1 MRDVLP
7 PPPQGSGAG
16 LLHGS
21 PHHHPFPEWLLPP
34 VGTAPLRRG
43 RRERP
48 GGRSGVPRP
57 GVCVVWPGWVQS
69 LLWSG
74 RATQGKHGAP
84 ASRPVPGGRGC
95 RRRPGEFHGQ
105 QCGGNGTVLFQDER
119 LRLLSS
125 SQMGSL
131 KRSETMSQILKS

>member
-57 GVCVVWPGWVQS
+57 GVCVAWPGWVQS

-84 ASRPVPGGRGC
+84 ASRPVPGGRGS
-95 RRRPGEFHGQ
+95 RAAVR
-105 QCGGNGTVLFQDER
+105 GNGTVLFQDER